1 MLSLKGV
8 KLEWVVAVKFAKR
21 GFARF
26 LQLPRWKVKE
36 KGLSCTSGLKGF

>member
-8 KLEWVVAVKFAKR
+8 KLEWVVAVRFPKR

-26 LQLPRWKVKE
+26 LQLPRWEVNQR
-36 KGLSCTSGLKGF
+36 GLSWI